1 MCSQNMRDAS
11 LSLDQ
16 LFFQLN
22 NLKIG
27 ATIGDNNSGN
37 ASFSLKLFKIGFE
50 DFAIS
55 SNNTITEVKINGP
68 NILLEDLKLNT
79 QYTLPNYYDIIL
91 SDFSERRYEIP
102 IDGIEILEKAIQ
114 IYKTK
119 NSKFPNSFDELVINQ
134 FINTDQYPF
143 NHPEWSYQLNIPY
156 TLQATTTSMYKNSP
170 KNLIFDWPTKK
181 IINRESDKYQ
191 KEIIKWNFNLN
202 INDIDQNFLSDLK
215 INIDPNNYNIDF
227 YQKRGNFRIN
237 NIAINAV
244 PNDDLFSQTVFRL
257 FNIDFEINDLFLAF
271 IKSNKNPRIQNGRGD
286 FLLKNF
292 ELKLPPELLADETM
306 KLIMQDIGVRNGL
319 IRIRQLGLKFHFYD
333 NEFGI
338 ISLSFISPFLKIS
351 FNVQM
356 AIDLNNDDLLKS
368 MQLFDTELRISPI
381 SYGVRDIIRQWE
393 IDNNKSLSRE
403 GPVIVLKMSGSLSNP
418 IIIGAD

>member
-1 MCSQNMRDAS
+1 MRDAS

-37 ASFSLKLFKIGFE
+37 ASFALKLFKIGFE

-55 SNNTITEVKINGP
+55 NNNTITEVKINGP

-227 YQKRGNFRIN
+227 YQKRGKFKIN
-237 NIAINAV
+237 NIVINAV

-257 FNIDFEINDLFLAF
+257 FNIDFEINDLFLNF

-319 IRIRQLGLKFHFYD
+319 IRIRHLGLKFHFYD

-418 IIIGAD
+418 TIIGVD